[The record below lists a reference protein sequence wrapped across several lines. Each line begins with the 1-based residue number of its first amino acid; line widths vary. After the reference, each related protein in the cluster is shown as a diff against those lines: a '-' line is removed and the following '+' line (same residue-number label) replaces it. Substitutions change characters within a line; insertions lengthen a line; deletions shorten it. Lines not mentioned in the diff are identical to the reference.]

1 MPCAS
6 VTPSTPPP
14 LVGLE
19 LHGTG
24 AIGILADAEST
35 GYCLLGVEGGG
46 FVYGG
51 LAYGSSEPAPA
62 GSLILGGMSTD
73 FQGMEIG
80 VVWGSAPEGV
90 TTVRIDGGPG
100 DGGIATVEDGH
111 FAIWIP
117 GSLAEGPMEA
127 VALDALLRGEP
138 FPDICE
144 TLVPYSGEAEA
155 AARAAQRLRGWV
167 EAGMIATF
175 RS

>member
-100 DGGIATVEDGH
+100 DGGIATVGTCLGIRH
-111 FAIWIP
+111 GGWFAA
-117 GSLAEGPMEA
+117 GL
-127 VALDALLRGEP
+127 
-138 FPDICE
+138 
-144 TLVPYSGEAEA
+144 YA
-155 AARAAQRLRGWV
+155 AAALWLLSGLLARLQ
-167 EAGMIATF
+167 A
-175 RS
+175 